1 MINLMRI
8 IKLGALLGLSLAAS
22 SVYAL
27 TPGNTTLTN
36 NAKLTYD
43 GNATGIFA
51 AVTVTVDTIA
61 ALPSGLPFLADVN
74 KAESQS
80 FSALASITATNN
92 GPDDYG
98 IVPTFTPTNA
108 TGTAA
113 FGFFPNADGTG
124 TEITSVN
131 LGATALQVVS
141 VNNTIRVPL
150 DGTDNNIVNGLEN
163 GDKVVIASVTYIID
177 TVDDTTFSSITNPYV
192 EIVLNAATALPAS
205 LPVGTAI
212 QEVKDVFLFTSDVG
226 TRTNPLIAAD
236 LAVVITA
243 TPTLDAGLAASI
255 DTFTINIVRVTITK
269 YVRNTDDNNCFEA
282 GSTCATAPPV
292 TSPATF
298 YESGAGTHIVKAN
311 TGQTLEYLIRIIT
324 PTEAGSELVNAVIG
338 DVLPPF
344 TAYDTSSTTLNGQ
357 AVTDGNGTTTGPVF
371 PLDSATSGSDTIPG
385 MLIQDATVPQAS
397 GAQGDGNVEIN
408 STVDVVYRV
417 TLQ

>member
-1 MINLMRI
+1 MRI

-22 SVYAL
+22 SVFAV

-36 NAKLTYD
+36 NAKLTYS

-51 AVTVTVDTIA
+51 EVTVTVDTIA
-61 ALPSGLPFLADVN
+61 VSPTGLDLLDVN

-80 FSALASITATNN
+80 FSAPFSITATNN
-92 GPDDYG
+92 GPDGYG
-98 IVPTFTPTNA
+98 IVPTFTATNA

-150 DGTDNNIVNGLEN
+150 DGTDNDIVNGLEN
-163 GDKVVIASVTYIID
+163 GDKVVIAGVTYIID
-177 TVDDTTFSSITNPYV
+177 TVDDTSFSSITNPYV
-192 EIVLNAATALPAS
+192 EIVLNAATTLPAS

-212 QEVKDVFLFTSDVG
+212 QEVKDVFLFTSTVG
-226 TRTNPLIAAD
+226 TRTVPGTAAD

-243 TPTLDAGLAASI
+243 TPDLSGVGASI
-255 DTFTINIVRVTITK
+255 DIFTINIVRVTVKK
-269 YVRNTDDNNCFEA
+269 YVRNTTTDNCTGTCTITASFGENYYEA
-282 GSTCATAPPV
+282 GVEATTV
-292 TSPATF
+292 
-298 YESGAGTHIVKAN
+298 VKAN
-311 TGQTLEYLIRIIT
+311 TAEVLEYLIRVVT
-324 PTEAGSELVNAVIG
+324 PNDAGAELAAAVIG

-344 TAYDTSSTTLNGQ
+344 TAFVPGSAKLNN
-357 AVTDGNGTTTGPVF
+357 VVVNDGDNLNSPTF
-371 PLDSATSGSDTIPG
+371 PLDPTDTGADTNGG
-385 MLIQDATVPQAS
+385 MLISNNATAG
-397 GAQGDGNVEIN
+397 GAQGDGTVAIN
-408 STVDVVYRV
+408 QTVDVVFRV